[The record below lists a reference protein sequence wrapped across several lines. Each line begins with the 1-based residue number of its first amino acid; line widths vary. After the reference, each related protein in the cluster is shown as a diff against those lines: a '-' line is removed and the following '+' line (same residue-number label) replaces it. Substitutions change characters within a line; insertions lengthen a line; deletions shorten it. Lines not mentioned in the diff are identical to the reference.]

1 MQALLPHLDEFW
13 RDSVL
18 DRGLNSLES
27 ISYPP
32 NAPLTS
38 RPDWRGKG
46 GEPANTL
53 DALKTHALD
62 RWNIDVA
69 ICNCLYGVQL
79 LFSEDMAAA
88 FAKGV
93 NNYVAK
99 EWLDRDP
106 RLRASIVVPM
116 QNTELAVAEIER
128 CAVDKRFVQVLVLS
142 MGEAPLG
149 RRQYWPVYEAAE
161 RHGLPLG
168 IHAGSSYKHPVTSLG
183 WPSYYIEDYAA
194 NSQGFQA
201 QVASLVCEGVF
212 VKYPKLKVVLLESGV
227 TWLPAFL
234 WRLSKFWR
242 GVRLEVP
249 WLDRSPAEIVRDHFR
264 LTIQPFDGPD
274 DPAAVAKL
282 IDHLQSDDILLFS
295 SDFPQALRRTSWS
308 ASLLSQFRKSSAKVL
323 WLKTGQALAAISRLK
338 PPSDRRRMAT
348 RCSRS
353 PRPTPST
360 RPSIKGSAS
369 TSSRTRRLL
378 PEPIGRRTSWW

>member
-1 MQALLPHLDEFW
+1 VTASWSTIDCDVHVNVPSMQALLPHLDEYW
-13 RDSVL
+13 RDSVV
-18 DRGLNSLES
+18 DRGMNSLES

-32 NAPLTS
+32 NAPLTA

-46 GEPANTL
+46 GAPANTL
-53 DALKTHALD
+53 DALRTHALD

-69 ICNCLYGVQL
+69 ICHCLYGVQL
-79 LFSEDMAAA
+79 LYSEDMAAA
-88 FAKGV
+88 FAKAI
-93 NNYVAK
+93 NDWVAK

-116 QNTELAVAEIER
+116 QNTEFAVAEIER
-128 CAVDKRFVQVLVLS
+128 CSADKRFVQVLVLC
-142 MGEAPLG
+142 MGEMPLG

-168 IHAGSSYKHPVTSLG
+168 IHAGSSYKHAVTSLG
-183 WPSYYIEDYAA
+183 WPSWYAEDYTAM
-194 NSQGFQA
+194 SQGFQS

-249 WLDRSPAEIVRDHFR
+249 WIDRSPAEIVRDHVR

-282 IDHLQSDDILLFS
+282 IEHMQSDDMLLFA
-295 SDFPQALRRTSWS
+295 SDFPHWQFDGDDIMPAGIPQKLHGKIRRDN
-308 ASLLSQFRKSSAKVL
+308 
-323 WLKTGQALAAISRLK
+323 ALATYSRL
-338 PPSDRRRMAT
+338 AEQ
-348 RCSRS
+348 
-353 PRPTPST
+353 
-360 RPSIKGSAS
+360 AA
-369 TSSRTRRLL
+369 
-378 PEPIGRRTSWW
+378 